1 MEKNYINNIIA
12 KKASLIN
19 EFLKKTFLG
28 IFNVNGIVSDYEMQ
42 RERKLSKKFDYDF
55 TKDIKAALERG
66 KNKKKLQKRCLQ
78 EGYFWYIIIYT
89 TNKQKGKKL

>member
-19 EFLKKTFLG
+19 EFLKKKFLG
-28 IFNVNGIVSDYEMQ
+28 IFNVNGIVSDYKIQKEC
-42 RERKLSKKFDYDF
+42 KLNKKFEYDF

-66 KNKKKLQKRCLQ
+66 KNKKNLIK
-78 EGYFWYIIIYT
+78 
-89 TNKQKGKKL
+89 

>member
-19 EFLKKTFLG
+19 EFLKKTFFG

-42 RERKLSKKFDYDF
+42 REHKLSKKFDYDF

-66 KNKKKLQKRCLQ
+66 KK
-78 EGYFWYIIIYT
+78 
-89 TNKQKGKKL
+89 

>member
-12 KKASLIN
+12 NKAALIN

-55 TKDIKAALERG
+55 TKDIKAAIERE
-66 KNKKKLQKRCLQ
+66 KKKLRKNFR
-78 EGYFWYIIIYT
+78 
-89 TNKQKGKKL
+89 KGVYKKVIFGIL

>member
-1 MEKNYINNIIA
+1 MNNNINNNIIA
-12 KKASLIN
+12 NEATLIK
-19 EFLKKTFLG
+19 EFLKNTFLR

-66 KNKKKLQKRCLQ
+66 KK
-78 EGYFWYIIIYT
+78 
-89 TNKQKGKKL
+89 

>member
-19 EFLKKTFLG
+19 EFLKKTFFG

-42 RERKLSKKFDYDF
+42 GERKLSKKFDYDF
-55 TKDIKAALERG
+55 TDVLKAALERG
-66 KNKKKLQKRCLQ
+66 KK
-78 EGYFWYIIIYT
+78 
-89 TNKQKGKKL
+89 

>member
-42 RERKLSKKFDYDF
+42 RKSKLSKKIDY
-55 TKDIKAALERG
+55 K
-66 KNKKKLQKRCLQ
+66 
-78 EGYFWYIIIYT
+78 
-89 TNKQKGKKL
+89 

>member
-1 MEKNYINNIIA
+1 MENNNINNIIA

-66 KNKKKLQKRCLQ
+66 KK
-78 EGYFWYIIIYT
+78 
-89 TNKQKGKKL
+89 